1 MGVNKRSAMTS
12 PAKARTVQ
20 PPPSEETEP
29 LKLFILPQD
38 TSSDARFL
46 LLDHPRDG
54 LKRRFF
60 FCPQKGLYGFTKIA
74 APSIDPTS
82 ILFAASDQT
91 EDNCEAC
98 DTIYGQEKPITVDRS
113 VAEGY
118 VNKVAEFYVAAPF
131 DLSFVLL

>member
-1 MGVNKRSAMTS
+1 MGVNTRSVMAS

-20 PPPSEETEP
+20 PPPSEEKEP

-38 TSSDARFL
+38 ISSDARFL

-98 DTIYGQEKPITVDRS
+98 DAFYGR
-113 VAEGY
+113 
-118 VNKVAEFYVAAPF
+118 
-131 DLSFVLL
+131 